1 MSSDVVVLM
10 YVPLHFL
17 RRFQWDW
24 APGAHNHKP
33 IGNSVLTFLPSFF
46 VLHKLDSPKSLSQ
59 RLFGGILRKNP
70 MGWRMM
76 FHDVVPAKEWE
87 TFPTGKVSPASQYH
101 QRFSHEP
108 PACSSPNEHTCSHHR
123 SFAGTLPIRRNS
135 THACPPP
142 VGLCKLL
149 FLSPDLDHTWTSL
162 CKLSSTP
169 LCQSLTDLGTP
180 FSSYPWSVTAFITWF
195 VDSWST

>member
-1 MSSDVVVLM
+1 MSSDVVVLK

-87 TFPTGKVSPASQYH
+87 TFPTGKVSAASQYH

-108 PACSSPNEHTCSHHR
+108 PACSSPNPS
-123 SFAGTLPIRRNS
+123 LVL
-135 THACPPP
+135 CPLGEIVPMP
-142 VGLCKLL
+142 VHLQLAYASCC
-149 FLSPDLDHTWTSL
+149 FSL
-162 CKLSSTP
+162 
-169 LCQSLTDLGTP
+169 Q
-180 FSSYPWSVTAFITWF
+180 I
-195 VDSWST
+195 